1 MKTILKNQIS
11 ILIPNYNYPCCE
23 LVKRLLGQAEGILA
37 ENESFLFEIIVAEDG
52 SADFVTENDGIRQ
65 WTNCRHL
72 VCTENRGRACIRN
85 FLARQ
90 AAYDWLLFIDSDMTA
105 DHDDFLLNYVSSDG
119 GPVVDGGV
127 RINGDGK
134 RLRSNLRFIYE
145 KASERKHT
153 YEMRRKAPFLS
164 FHTANFMVRR
174 DIMLSHPFDERF
186 RKYGYE
192 DVLFGKRLKQDGV
205 AIGHIDNTLSF
216 EVFETNGDFMDKT
229 EEGLHT
235 LYEFIHELE
244 GYSTLLD
251 IQKKTD
257 RLGLSW
263 AIRSLHRLWGK
274 SVRRNLTGGSPDIR
288 LFNIYKLGFYLSIN

>member
-1 MKTILKNQIS
+1 
-11 ILIPNYNYPCCE
+11 
-23 LVKRLLGQAEGILA
+23 
-37 ENESFLFEIIVAEDG
+37 
-52 SADFVTENDGIRQ
+52 
-65 WTNCRHL
+65 
-72 VCTENRGRACIRN
+72 
-85 FLARQ
+85 
-90 AAYDWLLFIDSDMTA
+90 
-105 DHDDFLLNYVSSDG
+105 
-119 GPVVDGGV
+119 
-127 RINGDGK
+127 
-134 RLRSNLRFIYE
+134 
-145 KASERKHT
+145 
-153 YEMRRKAPFLS
+153 MRRKAPFLS

-205 AIGHIDNTLSF
+205 TIGHIDNTLSF

-235 LYEFIHELE
+235 LYEFRHELE

-274 SVRRNLTGGSPDIR
+274 SVRRNLTGDSPDIR